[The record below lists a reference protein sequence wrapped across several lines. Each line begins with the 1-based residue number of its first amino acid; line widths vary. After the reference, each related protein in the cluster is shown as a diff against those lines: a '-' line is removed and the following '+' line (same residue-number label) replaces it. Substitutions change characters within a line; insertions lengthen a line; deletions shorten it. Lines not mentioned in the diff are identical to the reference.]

1 MNGIVT
7 RVSHPYSRSRLAGS
21 WAYASQG
28 LCFAALVTRLPTIQ
42 ERFSLTEGSL
52 ALLLGLVPI
61 IAGVGSLVAGVL
73 ISRLGSASVLRLLGP
88 LTPIALVLVGFSTS
102 MPLLVASLCLIGFAL
117 GAVDATMNAQA
128 VAVEVKYARSLVGSF
143 FAVFSLASIVGA
155 ALAAVAAGTSISLGW
170 FFVIIAV
177 LVIPVQLIVGP
188 WLLRGRVELSGQVDD
203 VSPGHPSV
211 QKPHVPWRP
220 IVVIGIALA
229 AVYIADSAA
238 SNWSAVYLTKGLG
251 SSESVAALAYAVYAL
266 TMLVARTFV
275 DRGVMARGPVLLVR
289 IGALVGAA
297 AAILIALA
305 PSEAWGLA
313 AFGLLGVGLAPV
325 IPLAFTAAAQHDEM
339 GSGVAIA
346 RVNVFNYVGF
356 VLGAPLIGLVAD
368 FSSLRWAFA
377 MLAPVLL
384 VVVALAPAFRT
395 RSRA

>member
-1 MNGIVT
+1 MA
-7 RVSHPYSRSRLAGS
+7 HPYAHARLAGS

-28 LCFAALVTRLPTIQ
+28 LCFAALVTRVPTIQ

-61 IAGVGSLVAGVL
+61 VAGVGSIVAGSL
-73 ISRLGSASVLRLLGP
+73 ISRFGSASVLRVLGP
-88 LTPIALVLVGFSTS
+88 LTPIALALVGFSPT

-128 VAVEVKYARSLVGSF
+128 VAVEVKYGRSLVGSF

-155 ALAAVAAGTSISLGW
+155 GMAAITAGTSLPLGW
-170 FFVIIAV
+170 FFVIVAAI
-177 LVIPVQLIVGP
+177 VIPVQLVVGR

-203 VSPGHPSV
+203 VSPEHPSAI
-211 QKPHVPWRP
+211 KPHVPWRP

-238 SNWSAVYLTKGLG
+238 SNWSAVYLTKALG

-266 TMLVARTFV
+266 TMLIARTFV

-289 IGALVGAA
+289 IGASVGVV
-297 AAILIALA
+297 AAILIAVA
-305 PSEAWGLA
+305 PSEAWGLI
-313 AFGLLGVGLAPV
+313 AFGILGAGLAPV

-339 GSGVAIA
+339 GTGVAIA

-368 FSSLRWAFA
+368 MSSLRWAFA
-377 MLAPVLL
+377 MLVPVLL

>member
-1 MNGIVT
+1 MA
-7 RVSHPYSRSRLAGS
+7 HPYAHARLAGS

-28 LCFAALVTRLPTIQ
+28 LCFAALVTRVPTIQ

-61 IAGVGSLVAGVL
+61 VAGVGSIVAGSL
-73 ISRLGSASVLRLLGP
+73 ISRFGSASVLRVLGP
-88 LTPIALVLVGFSTS
+88 LTPIALVLVGFSPT

-128 VAVEVKYARSLVGSF
+128 VAVEVKYGRSLVGSF

-155 ALAAVAAGTSISLGW
+155 GMAAITAGTSLPLGW
-170 FFVIIAV
+170 FFVIVAAI
-177 LVIPVQLIVGP
+177 VIPVQLVVGR

-203 VSPGHPSV
+203 VSPEHPSAI
-211 QKPHVPWRP
+211 KPHVPWRP

-238 SNWSAVYLTKGLG
+238 SNWSAVYLTKALG

-266 TMLVARTFV
+266 TMLIARTFV

-289 IGALVGAA
+289 IGASVGVV
-297 AAILIALA
+297 AAILIAVA
-305 PSEAWGLA
+305 PSEAWGLI
-313 AFGLLGVGLAPV
+313 AFGILGAGLAPV

-339 GSGVAIA
+339 GTGVAIA

-368 FSSLRWAFA
+368 MSSLRWAFA
-377 MLAPVLL
+377 MLVPVLL